1 MVPIA
6 VALLYPTYFLHT
18 KNSLEPVQETSSHL
32 PSDQRCCMQFCT
44 AAPAGWPP
52 PPVHQLVQVLGR
64 SGAGYNHLDKYI
76 DHLENAVPS
85 LQVQVPSV
93 AASLPPSQPLL
104 LLESAVSTPSTTR

>member
-1 MVPIA
+1 M
-6 VALLYPTYFLHT
+6 HT

-32 PSDQRCCMQFCT
+32 PSVQRCCMQFCT

-52 PPVHQLVQVLGR
+52 PPVYQLVQVLGR
-64 SGAGYNHLDKYI
+64 SGAGYNHLGKYI

-104 LLESAVSTPSTTR
+104 LLESAVSTPSTTK

>member
-1 MVPIA
+1 MLPIA
-6 VALLYPTYFLHT
+6 VTLLYPTNLFLAYKKLLGAGAGH
-18 KNSLEPVQETSSHL
+18 VA
-32 PSDQRCCMQFCT
+32 QRCCMQFCS

-52 PPVHQLVQVLGR
+52 PPGHQLVQVLGR

-85 LQVQVPSV
+85 LQVQVPSA

-104 LLESAVSTPSTTR
+104 LLESAVSTPSTTE

>member
-1 MVPIA
+1 M
-6 VALLYPTYFLHT
+6 HT

-52 PPVHQLVQVLGR
+52 PPVYQLVQVLGR

-104 LLESAVSTPSTTR
+104 LLESAVSTPSTTKFHTSLALVSSS